1 MHKDER
7 ALEISEDLKNVIG
20 ILNMR
25 YPNFIRG
32 ETVFNAMIAT
42 NVEYTKQRLRRDLW
56 YLNQKGYAMFR
67 GNQGI
72 DIETITIN
80 GCSFAL
86 TASGFELANGLKQ
99 DKALE

>member
-1 MHKDER
+1 MHRDER
-7 ALEISEDLKNVIG
+7 ALEISEDLKNVVG
-20 ILNMR
+20 VLNMR
-25 YPNFIRG
+25 YPHYIRG

-42 NVEYTKQRLRRDLW
+42 NTEYTKQRLIRDLS
-56 YLNQKGYAMFR
+56 YLNEKGYAKFR

-72 DIETITIN
+72 EVPAITIN